1 MKREK
6 EIKSRVDVV
15 IDAMNTLRFL
25 CELDTKQ
32 TPEKLYADS
41 KNNDVLVF
49 NNDYMWEIC
58 ETLDRMPNIDHIEW
72 ESESPNQFK
81 VSMYYR
87 GIEFHT
93 YIKEEEKAFF
103 EDKITEY
110 EAKLWEAMENHDHDD
125 DEE

>member
-1 MKREK
+1 MEREK

-32 TPEKLYADS
+32 NPEKLYADS

-58 ETLDRMPNIDHIEW
+58 ETLDRMPSIDHIDW
-72 ESESPNQFK
+72 ESESPNQYK
-81 VSMYYR
+81 VFMYYR
-87 GIEFHT
+87 GVEFHT